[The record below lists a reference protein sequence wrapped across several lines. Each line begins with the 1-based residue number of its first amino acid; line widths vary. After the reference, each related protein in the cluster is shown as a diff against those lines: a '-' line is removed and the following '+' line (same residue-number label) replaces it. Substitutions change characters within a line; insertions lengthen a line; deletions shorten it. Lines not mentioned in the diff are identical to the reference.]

1 MEEQVK
7 GKLELETAVKY
18 LSVYL
23 GETPEECKSA
33 LNILWG
39 RLSKQHS
46 TAVAS
51 AKMKEIISFTV
62 LYESVTKSR
71 LPEKPINLLFY
82 CQKYDSLNEREWWP
96 LLAKVI
102 EEDKQIE
109 KVRNFCLN
117 LGVVNPLEYSPT
129 TRQALNWLKDRRP
142 ANDTSTSTQ
151 KLKSLVYAYGGNVVC
166 GVFEKDKELFKIKRL
181 PDHDLTYFFERLIF
195 QFYSAE
201 KIVKIKKL
209 ELDKTSPKLVVKLK
223 K

>member
-1 MEEQVK
+1 M
-7 GKLELETAVKY
+7 
-18 LSVYL
+18 
-23 GETPEECKSA
+23 
-33 LNILWG
+33 
-39 RLSKQHS
+39 
-46 TAVAS
+46 
-51 AKMKEIISFTV
+51 
-62 LYESVTKSR
+62 
-71 LPEKPINLLFY
+71 
-82 CQKYDSLNEREWWP
+82 
-96 LLAKVI
+96 AKVI

-201 KIVKIKKL
+201 KVVKIKKL